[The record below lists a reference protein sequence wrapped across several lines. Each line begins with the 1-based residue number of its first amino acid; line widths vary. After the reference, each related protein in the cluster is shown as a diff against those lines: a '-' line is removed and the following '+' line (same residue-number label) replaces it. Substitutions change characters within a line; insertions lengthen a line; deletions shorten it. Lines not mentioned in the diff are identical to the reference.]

1 MKKDTIQRFIKKY
14 YLNGLIES
22 AVWVKEPGILKVTA
36 MTSDKKLFA
45 AATWK
50 DIDGLDDAK
59 FGILTTKRLLALLK
73 TIPLDDVSM
82 DIEKRATGDVATV
95 GFSAEKYKVQYVTSN
110 LANID
115 PIPSMKHIPEFTVAI
130 KMDEA
135 FIDWFKSVYTAMG
148 DSGALF
154 TVVMSKHT
162 RKLEVVVGYKS
173 VGYSDRLHFQPCTL
187 QGMDKVKAPVSF
199 TAKHLTEVLKANPE
213 FKDPILNVCEAG
225 LASISFSEVDLDSQ
239 YYLVKV
245 EVED

>member
-14 YLNGLIES
+14 YLNGIIDS

-45 AATWK
+45 DVK
-50 DIDGLDDAK
+50 LKNFDGLDDAK

-73 TIPLDDVSM
+73 TIPSDDISM
-82 DIEKRATGDVATV
+82 DIVENAKGDVAAV
-95 GFSAEKYKVQYVTSN
+95 GFSAEKYKVQYVASDLN
-110 LANID
+110 VID
-115 PIPSMKHIPEFTVAI
+115 PVPSMKHIPAFTVAI
-130 KMDEA
+130 KMEEA
-135 FIDWFKSVYTAMG
+135 FIDWFKSAYNAMG
-148 DSGALF
+148 DSGSLF
-154 TVVMSKHT
+154 TVVKSNQSG
-162 RKLEVVVGYKS
+162 KLEVVIGYKS
-173 VGYSDRLHFQPCTL
+173 KGYSDRLHYQPITVEN
-187 QGMDKVKAPVSF
+187 KNTIKAPVSF
-199 TAKHLTEVLKANPE
+199 TAKHLAEVLKANPE